1 MKKQNIVLTVIV
13 TILLTILL
21 TILPNNIVNAAD
33 RDIVVVLDP
42 GHGGSDVGAVGG
54 GIYEKD
60 VNWKIATRV
69 KQILDAEPGITGIL
83 SRGENECPSLVER
96 ALVAKNNGADLLV
109 SFHINSNDSANW
121 LTGAEVYVTANPNS
135 TRFHQSSSTL
145 AYSVLDNL
153 RRVGVPTHS
162 YTPRIKYSDERYY
175 SDGFRADWYGIIREP
190 MNFGIPGVLIEHCF
204 INNPADR
211 ENFLSS
217 DDKINQMAEAD
228 ARAIIANKEL
238 FRINKEDN
246 FTNASI
252 DSLTINSAKT
262 HLTGEATIVDW
273 INGMQTV
280 PTGTPTIKLKSTD
293 GTTTINCYVTQAY
306 GNKYYFDTHVSGIDT
321 SKEYTIEI
329 SSQDRTNI
337 PTNYTSK
344 PGLGS
349 DRIIGEDNYNY
360 YYVRNSKLVMESI
373 EYVGDVTSEIQTLEI
388 GKQNGNNYM
397 TGEIMAIEWVNG
409 KSTVPR
415 KTPTIVLKSTDG
427 TVTRNCY
434 VRQISGNTYYFDLAI
449 NGMDT
454 SKEYTM
460 EISSSDPNNLST
472 NKAQVVNISKFTSSI
487 GRYEDK
493 SAIIKD
499 NILTFEPYTYV
510 GNLNTE
516 LFQFNKSEQGGAAYV
531 SGEIVVVEWVD
542 NVSTVPTKTP
552 KMRFVSTDGTV
563 DMEVFVTPTGTNT
576 YYFDRYIEGIDTSK
590 EYKFIVESTDPA
602 NVSEYNKVPVYFKG
616 QWDNK
621 TIGDYHGL
629 RMKLQN
635 NSIVFTDYTYVG
647 DLNTELFQF
656 NKSEQGGAAYISGEI
671 VVVEWV
677 DGVSTVPTKTP
688 KMRFVST
695 DGTVDMEVFVT
706 PTGTNTY
713 YFDRYIEGIDTTKE
727 YKFMVESTDPNNV
740 SEYNKV
746 PVYFKGQWADKI
758 IGDYY
763 DTKIK
768 LSNNRITFFK
778 ENNELEI
785 KDEENNDVMIKEDKD
800 NMEKVEESTQ
810 TTDTIEKTNQTE
822 INQDNTQ
829 ELINSGKSNEEDEE
843 NIDNTTNESSTE

>member
-280 PTGTPTIKLKSTD
+280 PTGTPKIKLKSTD

-337 PTNYTSK
+337 PTNYTSN

-449 NGMDT
+449 NGIDT

-472 NKAQVVNISKFTSSI
+472 NKTQVVNLSKFTSSI

-499 NILTFEPYTYV
+499 NKLTFEPYTYV

-542 NVSTVPTKTP
+542 NVSTVP
-552 KMRFVSTDGTV
+552 
-563 DMEVFVTPTGTNT
+563 
-576 YYFDRYIEGIDTSK
+576 I
-590 EYKFIVESTDPA
+590 
-602 NVSEYNKVPVYFKG
+602 
-616 QWDNK
+616 
-621 TIGDYHGL
+621 
-629 RMKLQN
+629 
-635 NSIVFTDYTYVG
+635 
-647 DLNTELFQF
+647 
-656 NKSEQGGAAYISGEI
+656 
-671 VVVEWV
+671 
-677 DGVSTVPTKTP
+677 KTP

-727 YKFMVESTDPNNV
+727 YRFMVESTDPNNV

-758 IGDYY
+758 IGDYH

-768 LSNNRITFFK
+768 LSNNCITFFK

-785 KDEENNDVMIKEDKD
+785 KDEENNDFMIKEDKD